1 MKFIGSLFRIGL
13 YALIAA
19 GASLLADL
27 VKIREYVD
35 PPAKIDWWI
44 VGLTAAMQAA
54 ISIRAY
60 IDQHLSRENGAVVP
74 SEAAPI
80 RIPVDR
86 SAQSGQAMPMTTG
99 ALALVCMAAAG
110 WILLT
115 CTGCVTTG
123 LQAVQGVTDRAAAA
137 YGQTD
142 TLQTVREGLAEVEA
156 QKTGRVLLPRNAKAI
171 PGVYVD
177 DLGTILTNGVTLSQ
191 WYVVQ
196 QRIADRV
203 SAPPSPAGTLPMP
216 APAPPAT
223 AVAPAGDNLLNG
235 PVTGTV
241 TP

>member
-1 MKFIGSLFRIGL
+1 MRYLGSALRILL

-27 VKIREYVD
+27 VKISEYVD
-35 PPAKIDWWI
+35 PPARIDWWI

-54 ISIRAY
+54 VTIRAY
-60 IDQHLSRENGAVVP
+60 IDQHLVREKGAVVP
-74 SEAAPI
+74 TEADAI

-86 SAQSGQAMPMTTG
+86 SGQAGNAMPATTG
-99 ALALVCMAAAG
+99 ALALVCIVAAVAM
-110 WILLT
+110 LLT
-115 CTGCVTTG
+115 GCMLSPGV
-123 LQAVQGVTDRAAAA
+123 QAVQGFDDRLAAQ

-142 TLQTVREGLAEVEA
+142 TLQSAREGLAEVEA
-156 QKTGRVLLPRNAKAI
+156 QKTGRVLLPRGAKAI

-177 DLGTILTNGVTLSQ
+177 DFGAVLTNGVTLSE

-196 QRIADRV
+196 RRIAERV
-203 SAPPSPAGTLPMP
+203 TAPPSPAGTLPMP
-216 APAPPAT
+216 APASPAP